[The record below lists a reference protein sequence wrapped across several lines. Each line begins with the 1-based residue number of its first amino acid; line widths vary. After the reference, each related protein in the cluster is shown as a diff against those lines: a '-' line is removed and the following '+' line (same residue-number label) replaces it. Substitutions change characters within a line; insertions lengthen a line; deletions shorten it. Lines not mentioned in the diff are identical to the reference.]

1 MDLDRRD
8 KYMCGFITS
17 EEVLGY
23 SEEERIRSKFVLDN
37 YFFRNFD
44 FNRDLRKWVKWNY
57 GTDRRNQTDNKIKI
71 SKKTR
76 NIDESA

>member
-1 MDLDRRD
+1 
-8 KYMCGFITS
+8 MCGFITS

-44 FNRDLRKWVKWNY
+44 FYRVLRKWVKWNY
-57 GTDRRNQTDNKIKI
+57 DTDRRNWTEN
-71 SKKTR
+71 
-76 NIDESA
+76 

>member
-1 MDLDRRD
+1 
-8 KYMCGFITS
+8 MCGFITS

-44 FNRDLRKWVKWNY
+44 FYRVLRKWVKWNY
-57 GTDRRNQTDNKIKI
+57 DTDRRNRTEN
-71 SKKTR
+71 
-76 NIDESA
+76 

>member
-1 MDLDRRD
+1 MNLDRRD

-44 FNRDLRKWVKWNY
+44 FYRVLRK
-57 GTDRRNQTDNKIKI
+57 
-71 SKKTR
+71 
-76 NIDESA
+76 

>member
-44 FNRDLRKWVKWNY
+44 CYRVLRKWVKWNY
-57 GTDRRNQTDNKIKI
+57 DTDRRNRTEN
-71 SKKTR
+71 
-76 NIDESA
+76 

>member
-8 KYMCGFITS
+8 KYMCGLITS

-23 SEEERIRSKFVLDN
+23 SEEERIRSKFVLDK